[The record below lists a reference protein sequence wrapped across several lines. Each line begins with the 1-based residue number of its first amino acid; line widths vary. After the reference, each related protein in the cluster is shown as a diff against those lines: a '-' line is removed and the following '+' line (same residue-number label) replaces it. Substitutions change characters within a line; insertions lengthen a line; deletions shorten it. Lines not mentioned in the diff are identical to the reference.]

1 MFNVYFKIRGNV
13 ENNSYNGFFFKLFL
27 VSYDVNYS
35 VRLNCVY
42 YILWILKVFLVSVL
56 RILNID
62 YMIDMKCNMRY
73 DNI

>member
-1 MFNVYFKIRGNV
+1 MFILKFEEMLKIIV
-13 ENNSYNGFFFKLFL
+13 IMGFFFKLFL

>member
-13 ENNSYNGFFFKLFL
+13 ENNSYNGFFLKLFL

>member
-1 MFNVYFKIRGNV
+1 MFELCILY
-13 ENNSYNGFFFKLFL
+13 
-27 VSYDVNYS
+27 
-35 VRLNCVY
+35 
-42 YILWILKVFLVSVL
+42 LWILKVFLVSVL